1 MDQLSWNIETQ
12 GTKSTAFMQST
23 ADPREAAGQEAVL
36 ATVAEGAVVAE
47 EAANS
52 QVMSSMALTYP
63 TPTAISPHK
72 NGRP

>member
-23 ADPREAAGQEAVL
+23 ANPRGAAGQEVIL
-36 ATVAEGAVVAE
+36 ATTAEGAVMAE
-47 EAANS
+47 EATNN
-52 QVMSSMALTYP
+52 QVMLSMALTCL
-63 TPTAISPHK
+63 TPTAISQHK